1 MVMSVLD
8 RSHFEAVHR
17 IARVSM
23 HTKARAV
30 YARLFSGLIEQ
41 SKASATTI
49 TTTTISSSSSSSE
62 PALSQLQQTNALLQ
76 HTDFTWTD
84 MKIPGS
90 TPGAPSRAP
99 GPNGMA
105 ACACT
110 TNGGGL
116 FSFLCM
122 LVDAASVSACVCV
135 VLCSACA
142 TRDAPPTDQG

>member
-49 TTTTISSSSSSSE
+49 TTTTISSSTCNGLSSGCFGL
-62 PALSQLQQTNALLQ
+62 P
-76 HTDFTWTD
+76 
-84 MKIPGS
+84 
-90 TPGAPSRAP
+90 
-99 GPNGMA
+99 
-105 ACACT
+105 CARHLT
-110 TNGGGL
+110 R
-116 FSFLCM
+116 
-122 LVDAASVSACVCV
+122 SVNMGCRWR
-135 VLCSACA
+135 
-142 TRDAPPTDQG
+142 RDRKKG

>member
-41 SKASATTI
+41 SKASATAI
-49 TTTTISSSSSSSE
+49 TTTISSSE

-76 HTDFTWTD
+76 HTDFTWTE
-84 MKIPGS
+84 MKIPGA

-105 ACACT
+105 ACVCT
-110 TNGGGL
+110 ANGGGF

-122 LVDAASVSACVCV
+122 LVDAASVSACVWCFAVCV
-135 VLCSACA
+135 CGALQCVCVTLCSACV
-142 TRDAPPTDQG
+142 

>member
-76 HTDFTWTD
+76 HTDFTWTE

-90 TPGAPSRAP
+90 SPGAPSRAP

-122 LVDAASVSACVCV
+122 LVDAASVSACVCGALQCV
-135 VLCSACA
+135 CN
-142 TRDAPPTDQG
+142 T